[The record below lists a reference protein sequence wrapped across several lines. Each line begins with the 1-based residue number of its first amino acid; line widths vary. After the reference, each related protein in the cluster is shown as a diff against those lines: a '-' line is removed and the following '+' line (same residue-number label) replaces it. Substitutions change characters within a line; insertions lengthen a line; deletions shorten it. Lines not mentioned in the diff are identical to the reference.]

1 MKTKTLLATIHA
13 KNGGFGGGYSWQGM
27 QTFRS
32 EMYLFK

>member
-1 MKTKTLLATIHA
+1 MKTKTLLATMLA
-13 KNGGFGGGYSWQGM
+13 TVFGGGYSWQGM